1 MQPGG
6 RNPAIKGHQEDVR
19 SALGAL
25 GDVVIQYDH
34 DGRILWCNPQLCFL
48 LECAASD
55 LKGKL
60 LPELGIDIPVGPGSP
75 AEDGPPESVVHT
87 GQGVRWFSWR
97 EVELE
102 DEYGG
107 RSRFALARDI
117 THIKQ
122 REAALIEARE
132 QAEQSS
138 LAKSRLLATASHE
151 LRTPMNGV
159 IGMAGLLAF
168 TPLTPEQQT
177 YVQAIRTSAESLLK
191 LVNELLDL
199 SRIEAGRLVL
209 EPQRVSVRELIES
222 VVELLAANAFEKD
235 IAVASHIAPDV
246 PDSFTVD
253 PWRLRQVLFNLVG
266 NAIKFTEKGGV
277 LVTAECSRPD
287 EIMFTVEDTGPGMN
301 GETVARLFRE
311 FEQSGDRTRHPQQGV
326 GLGLAITRRL
336 VVAMG
341 GYIAVETAPGQG
353 AAFRVFLPL
362 VAPEPSTES
371 ADVFAGLKVAVLTP
385 REMEARALAQ
395 AVESRG
401 GTVRLLSGEAEALA
415 MIDEGHGDVDVL
427 IADACLETGGEPM
440 LARLRN
446 RGLRTRRAL
455 TMIAPVDRPRLPYLR
470 EAGYNAFIA
479 RPPRGSTVVRL
490 ISGDLPSRPMQPS
503 SERQAI
509 LKKAEIGHKLRVLL
523 AEDNRINALL
533 TEKTLSSAGCAVT
546 WVRTGAEAMEAFSE
560 APRSY
565 DLVVIDLNLPDAC
578 GLSVIEHIRSVER
591 SKSIDPVV
599 IVVLSADG
607 QPATRRG
614 ALEMGANKFL
624 QKPVEPSAL
633 MDLLAKLGES

>member
-1 MQPGG
+1 MREGWGMQPGG

-266 NAIKFTEKGGV
+266 NAIKFTPKGGRV
-277 LVTAECSRPD
+277 EIAAEAADGGVAIRVS
-287 EIMFTVEDTGPGMN
+287 DTGPGI
-301 GETVARLFRE
+301 ESKDIPHLFDPYWQAARHERA
-311 FEQSGDRTRHPQQGV
+311 GA
-326 GLGLAITRRL
+326 GLGLSI
-336 VVAMG
+336 VKG
-341 GYIAVETAPGQG
+341 IATAHSG
-353 AAFRVFLPL
+353 RVH
-362 VAPEPSTES
+362 
-371 ADVFAGLKVAVLTP
+371 
-385 REMEARALAQ
+385 
-395 AVESRG
+395 VESKVG
-401 GTVRLLSGEAEALA
+401 K
-415 MIDEGHGDVDVL
+415 
-427 IADACLETGGEPM
+427 
-440 LARLRN
+440 
-446 RGLRTRRAL
+446 
-455 TMIAPVDRPRLPYLR
+455 
-470 EAGYNAFIA
+470 
-479 RPPRGSTVVRL
+479 GSTFTL
-490 ISGDLPSRPMQPS
+490 EFPAAPP
-503 SERQAI
+503 
-509 LKKAEIGHKLRVLL
+509 H
-523 AEDNRINALL
+523 
-533 TEKTLSSAGCAVT
+533 TEA
-546 WVRTGAEAMEAFSE
+546 
-560 APRSY
+560 
-565 DLVVIDLNLPDAC
+565 
-578 GLSVIEHIRSVER
+578 
-591 SKSIDPVV
+591 
-599 IVVLSADG
+599 AD
-607 QPATRRG
+607 
-614 ALEMGANKFL
+614 
-624 QKPVEPSAL
+624 
-633 MDLLAKLGES
+633 